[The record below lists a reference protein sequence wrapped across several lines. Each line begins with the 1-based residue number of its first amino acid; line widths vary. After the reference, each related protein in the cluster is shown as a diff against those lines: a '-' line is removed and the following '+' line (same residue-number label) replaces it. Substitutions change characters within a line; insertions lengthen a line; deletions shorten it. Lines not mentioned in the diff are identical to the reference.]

1 MGFQVAV
8 VVGGPLLVG
17 AIVGQKLDESF
28 GTAPTLGLVAILIGL
43 AVAGLGMYVV
53 IKRYIDANPQQPVSD
68 AAREAGRKWE
78 RDIAEQERKKEAGEE
93 NE

>member
-8 VVGGPLLVG
+8 VVGAPLLVG
-17 AIVGQKLDESF
+17 AIVGQKLDEQF
-28 GTAPTLGLVAILIGL
+28 WTTPTLGLVAILVGL

-53 IKRYIDANPQQPVSD
+53 IKRYIDRNPQQPVSD

-78 RDIAEQERKKEAGEE
+78 REITEQERKKEAGEE